1 MFCPGWIRLCI
12 SILEVWT
19 GHRHVTEKWEGAMR
33 SLGLGGSLPDYLS
46 HSPAV
51 WNPAGEDMKLWCRW
65 GAGGGGSQSRG
76 QRRLLGAAELDVSHQ
91 PSLFQLDQV
100 DAKDVKKTLKQMD
113 KSNCTF
119 QRIRRSHKTQSA
131 RKKISIF
138 WAKSVKL
145 QVIQNSELLRQWR
158 KAIHCLLFPMFGFL
172 RGSLPPSNESPGKR
186 LICILIT
193 DNHYWSQ
200 TSKKPTSVW
209 IARKLTSSPSP
220 AADQQILMK
229 AANK

>member
-51 WNPAGEDMKLWCRW
+51 WSPAGEDMKLWCRGGA

-76 QRRLLGAAELDVSHQ
+76 QRRLLGAAELAVSHQ

-100 DAKDVKKTLKQMD
+100 DAKDVKKTLKQMV
-113 KSNCTF
+113 KSNCTY
-119 QRIRRSHKTQSA
+119 QRIRRSHKTQS
-131 RKKISIF
+131 S
-138 WAKSVKL
+138 KSVFFGQKL
-145 QVIQNSELLRQWR
+145 LDC
-158 KAIHCLLFPMFGFL
+158 KLFKT
-172 RGSLPPSNESPGKR
+172 GSSFDSGGKR
-186 LICILIT
+186 SIVFCFPCLVF
-193 DNHYWSQ
+193 SE
-200 TSKKPTSVW
+200 
-209 IARKLTSSPSP
+209 APSLLQMSLRER
-220 AADQQILMK
+220 D
-229 AANK
+229 